1 MKRRQFMTLLGG
13 GAAAW
18 PLAARAQQAALP
30 VVGFLSPETPDVF
43 GLRIEAF
50 RRGLREA
57 GQVEGKT
64 MALAFQWAGGH
75 YELFPIMAEELVRQK
90 VSVLVAGG
98 TPLARAAKAAAATIP
113 IVFYTGSDPVRDG
126 LVASLNRPGGNITGI
141 SGSTVELLAKR
152 VELLHEAV
160 PRAKRLAVLVNPN
173 NRTAAES
180 EIRSMQESARA
191 FGLELPILEAGSADE
206 IDAAF
211 PRVTQLQAGGLVVAS
226 DVFLAVHARQL
237 AELSLRHGIPAIS
250 LFPDFPAA
258 GGLMSYGGD
267 IAESWRQAGIYT
279 GRVLKG
285 EKPADLPVQQVTK
298 VELTINMKTAKAL
311 GLTFPLTLLGRAD
324 EVIE

>member
-1 MKRRQFMTLLGG
+1 MRRREFITLLGG
-13 GAAAW
+13 AAAAW
-18 PLAARAQQAALP
+18 PVLAQAQQAALP
-30 VVGFLSPETPDVF
+30 VVGFLAPETPDVF
-43 GLRIEAF
+43 GPRIEAF

-75 YELFPIMAEELVRQK
+75 YELFPIMADELVRQK
-90 VSVLVAGG
+90 VSVLMAGG
-98 TPLARAAKAAAATIP
+98 TPLAVRAARAAAATIP

-126 LVASLNRPGGNITGI
+126 LVASLSRPGGNITGI
-141 SGSTVELLAKR
+141 SGSSVELLAKR

-160 PRAKRLAVLVNPN
+160 PQAKRLAVLVNPN

-180 EIRSMQESARA
+180 EIKSMQESARA
-191 FGLELPILEAGSADE
+191 FG
-206 IDAAF
+206 
-211 PRVTQLQAGGLVVAS
+211 VAS
-226 DVFLAVHARQL
+226 DAFLAVHARQL

-250 LFPDFPAA
+250 LYPDFPAA